1 MDKKVLHIDD
11 DPTILKIVGHK
22 LRKSGYEVIS
32 LEDPD
37 QAFLHIFQNAI
48 RVVILDID
56 MPKKDGLTLLR
67 DIKHR
72 DGGIQA
78 IMLTGMV
85 SMSTVLQAT
94 RLGAEDFV
102 FKPINDLSD
111 ITRAV
116 DRSFEKINRWWTALH
131 DWMERMNDMKM
142 TAASTDGFK
151 TPPDFN
157 GKLSFAPEIYS

>member
-11 DPTILKIVGHK
+11 DPAILKIVGQK
-22 LRKSGYEVIS
+22 LRKCGYDVIS

-37 QAFLHIFQNAI
+37 QAFIHIFQNAI

-56 MPKKDGLTLLR
+56 MPKRDGLTLLR
-67 DIKHR
+67 DIKYR

-102 FKPINDLSD
+102 FKPISNLDD
-111 ITRAV
+111 VTRAV
-116 DRSFEKINRWWTALH
+116 DRSFEKINRWWAALH
-131 DWMERMNDMKM
+131 DWMERTNELRV
-142 TAASTDGFK
+142 TANKTDGF
-151 TPPDFN
+151 TPAPDFY
-157 GKLSFAPEIYS
+157 GKFSFAKGAYG